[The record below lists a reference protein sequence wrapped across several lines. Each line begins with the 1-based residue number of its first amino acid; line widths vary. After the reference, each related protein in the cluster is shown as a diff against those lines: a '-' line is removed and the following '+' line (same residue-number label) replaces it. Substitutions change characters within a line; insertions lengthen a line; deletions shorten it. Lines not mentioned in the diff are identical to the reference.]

1 MKASKLAAGAMA
13 LILPSAFCLTGCSFG
28 LFNTFNY
35 RYDDADKYA
44 AGDREID
51 ETITKI
57 NIDYLSGNVK
67 VKGTDEDTVTVSE
80 TINKSVDD
88 DHKVHTWVDGDT
100 LYVRY
105 CASMDMISFNG
116 IEKSLEITLPGDQ
129 ELDDFIIDVSSG
141 EIDLNGFTTDKL
153 NAHASSGNTKIDCSA
168 KDIEVKAS
176 SGDISLTQ
184 TGNSDSLKVKASSG
198 DIVIY
203 FAGDCAS
210 FDIDSSSG
218 KTNITQT
225 GTLDNVKLHSSSGGV
240 NATFGTV
247 NTLSVDVS
255 SGPIV
260 INADEVKDLKTK
272 ASSGHSDI
280 VLDKAP
286 ETSNIECSSG
296 GIDVSIPSD
305 SDLTIHAHISSGEF
319 NSDLPFAK
327 DGKDY
332 ISGNGTYEMNISC
345 SSGDV
350 SVHGI

>member
-13 LILPSAFCLTGCSFG
+13 LIVPSVFCLTGCSFG
-28 LFNTFNY
+28 IFNTLNY
-35 RYDDADKYA
+35 KYDNADKYE
-44 AGDREID
+44 AGDREIND
-51 ETITKI
+51 TITKL

-67 VKGTDEDTVTVSE
+67 VMGTDEDSVSVRE
-80 TINKSVDD
+80 TINKSVDE

-105 CASMDMISFNG
+105 CASKDMISFNG

-141 EIDLNGFTTDKL
+141 EIDLNGFTTNKL

-168 KDIEVKAS
+168 KDAEVKVS
-176 SGDISLTQ
+176 SGNISLTQ
-184 TGNSDSLKVKASSG
+184 TGNSDSVKVKASSG
-198 DIVIY
+198 NIVINHE
-203 FAGDCAS
+203 GNSSS

-218 KTNITQT
+218 KITINQT
-225 GTLDNVKLHSSSGGV
+225 GTLDNVNIHSSSGGV

-247 NTLSVDVS
+247 NTLNVDVS

-260 INADEVKDLKTK
+260 INADEVKALKTK

-280 VLDKAP
+280 SLDKAP
-286 ETSNIECSSG
+286 ETSDISCSSG
-296 GIDVSIPSD
+296 GIDVSIPEE

-327 DGKDY
+327 DGKEY
-332 ISGNGTYEMNISC
+332 IIGNGTYEMNINC

-350 SVHGI
+350 CVHNI